1 MRCVKCRNEAVF
13 FQSSSGRN
21 LCARHLV
28 LDVEARAKR
37 SIRSN
42 RWMRR
47 GDHIAVFLTGDRTS
61 AALLLFFRN
70 LTAGR
75 RDIRLSALI
84 AGENLTG
91 SDEFAGSA
99 AVAESLQ
106 IPFTEIHPPCGDGQ
120 LTGDTVTR
128 IAVAFT
134 LDDIARG
141 ITGLFLGG
149 DADRLLHPPPEEWI
163 GIPVICPF
171 ITIPCEEISRY
182 LEYAGKGI
190 PCPHPPHPHQKV
202 TPDIPILLEEY
213 YRRHPGTRYA
223 LMHLAEQ
230 LSGGRPA
237 APFIPRFTGQD
248 AQRTDRIL

>member
-1 MRCVKCRNEAVF
+1 MRCDKCRNEAVF

-42 RWMRR
+42 CWMRR

-61 AALLLFFRN
+61 AALLHFFRN

-75 RDIRLSALI
+75 RDIRLSALV
-84 AGENLTG
+84 AGEKLTG
-91 SDEFAGSA
+91 SAGFQDSA
-99 AVAESLQ
+99 AIAESLQ

-120 LTGDTVTR
+120 LTGDAVSR
-128 IAVAFT
+128 IALAFT
-134 LDDIARG
+134 LDDIAQG
-141 ITGLFLGG
+141 TTGLFLGG
-149 DADRLLHPPPEEWI
+149 DADHLLHPPPEEWI
-163 GIPVICPF
+163 GVPVICPF
-171 ITIPCEEISRY
+171 ITIPCEETDRY

-190 PCPHPPHPHQKV
+190 PRPNPLNPHEKV
-202 TPDIPILLEEY
+202 APDIPILLEDY

-248 AQRTDRIL
+248 AGRNGRCL